1 MPWVADVIAISQS
14 ADIERVSSET
24 GSRAAQVSTQG
35 AQRCPRDLSRV
46 RLQWR
51 VNMKRSILFV
61 ALVLSAICSA
71 NAMAE
76 SDLGFKGI
84 GAAVGY
90 VGPEDI
96 DGTFSIGAFMD
107 HGNITDRISLESRVD
122 YWSQSESAFGSEA
135 SVRDIA
141 VGARGKYNFVVSN
154 PKIQPYVGA
163 GMGIHFV
170 KAEVTMSEFPGFP
183 EMTVEDSM
191 TKFGLDLGGGIST
204 PVAPRA

>member
-1 MPWVADVIAISQS
+1 
-14 ADIERVSSET
+14 
-24 GSRAAQVSTQG
+24 
-35 AQRCPRDLSRV
+35 
-46 RLQWR
+46 
-51 VNMKRSILFV
+51 MKRSIFLA
-61 ALVLSAICSA
+61 ALILGAIWAPS
-71 NAMAE
+71 AMAE

-154 PKIQPYVGA
+154 PKIQPFLGA
-163 GMGIHFV
+163 GMGVHFV
-170 KAEVTMSEFPGFP
+170 KAEVSMPDFGIPGMP
-183 EMTVEDSM
+183 TSVEDSM

-204 PVAPRA
+204 PVAPRADLMGELWYGIVSDVNQFNLRFGMCYQLGS